1 MLIMSAKELNTQRV
15 TFNVVSGKY
24 ERGAVNLHSAKKE
37 RGLPTG
43 NIVASFI

>member
-37 RGLPTG
+37 GFQPAILWLLL
-43 NIVASFI
+43 S